1 MIWSEKVENIPGISF
16 ILPIY
21 NMEHLLPRAQP
32 LPSDANQKSGK
43 ESY

>member
-21 NMEHLLPRAQP
+21 NMERLLPRAQ
-32 LPSDANQKSGK
+32 LLLSGANRKN
-43 ESY
+43 